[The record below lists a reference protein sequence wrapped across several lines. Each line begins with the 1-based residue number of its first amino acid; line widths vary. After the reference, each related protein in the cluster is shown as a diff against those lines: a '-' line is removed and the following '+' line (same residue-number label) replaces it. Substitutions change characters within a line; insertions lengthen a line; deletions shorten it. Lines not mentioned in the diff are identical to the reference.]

1 MTLGLDDD
9 SFTEI
14 TGNVWPSPTIDQ
26 YAQATGDYDFMRDEG
41 LEMLVATSREQNIG
55 QRIGKSSWLGETLV
69 SAFSGEVQALNTPN
83 MPP

>member
-1 MTLGLDDD
+1 
-9 SFTEI
+9 
-14 TGNVWPSPTIDQ
+14 
-26 YAQATGDYDFMRDEG
+26 
-41 LEMLVATSREQNIG
+41 MLVATSREQNIG